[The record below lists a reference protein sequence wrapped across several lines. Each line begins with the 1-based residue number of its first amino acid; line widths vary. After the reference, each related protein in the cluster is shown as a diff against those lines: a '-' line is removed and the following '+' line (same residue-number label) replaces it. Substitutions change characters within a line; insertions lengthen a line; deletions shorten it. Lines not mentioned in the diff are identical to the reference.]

1 MDPGGKEAIRGLKG
15 GRGGGAEQ
23 REEGAGGTLMVL
35 PCQTSDTAV

>member
-15 GRGGGAEQ
+15 ERGAEQ